1 MAQLLY
7 AALERRNENIDSEI
21 EDLPGL
27 MRSGLM
33 SDLPKRDPS
42 VNYYD
47 LYCKMS
53 LANLIVEQEIKKL
66 ADKNAI
72 LKQRISAF
80 EDESAASLEMR

>member
-7 AALERRNENIDSEI
+7 SALARRNENIDTEI
-21 EDLPGL
+21 EDLPSL

-33 SDLPKRDPS
+33 AELPKRDPG

-53 LANLIVEQEIKKL
+53 LANLIIEQEIKKL
-66 ADKNAI
+66 ADKNSI
-72 LKQRISAF
+72 LK
-80 EDESAASLEMR
+80 